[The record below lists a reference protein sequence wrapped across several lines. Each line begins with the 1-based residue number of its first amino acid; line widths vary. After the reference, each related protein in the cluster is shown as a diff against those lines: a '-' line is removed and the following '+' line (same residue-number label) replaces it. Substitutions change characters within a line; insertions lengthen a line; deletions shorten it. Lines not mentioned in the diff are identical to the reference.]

1 MTACMCHVTL
11 CSDELVQHISTQ
23 LIPQIQQTEEA
34 CNELDAAAS
43 QAGKALYYVCM
54 LSVIPCLL
62 S

>member
-1 MTACMCHVTL
+1 MCHVTL

-43 QAGKALYYVCM
+43 QAGKALYYVRM
-54 LSVIPCLL
+54 IPCLL